1 MFCQRTKEFLR
12 SRSVPF
18 EDRDVS
24 TDAAAFDDLSKLGY
38 MTTPVLQINGDTVV
52 GFDQAKIE
60 RLLSER

>member
-1 MFCQRTKEFLR
+1 MLCQQTKEFLR
-12 SRSVPF
+12 SRGVPF

-38 MTTPVLQINGDTVV
+38 MTTPVLQINGDTMV

-60 RLLSER
+60 RLLGVG

>member
-12 SRSVPF
+12 SRGVPF

-24 TDAAAFDDLSKLGY
+24 TDAAAFDDLIKLGY

-60 RLLSER
+60 RLLGEG

>member
-12 SRSVPF
+12 SRGVEF

-38 MTTPVLQINGDTVV
+38 MTTPVVQINGETVV
-52 GFDQAKIE
+52 GFDRAKIE
-60 RLLSER
+60 RLLGDK

>member
-12 SRSVPF
+12 SRGVPF

-60 RLLSER
+60 RLLGEG